1 MKRTCFS
8 RQALAATL
16 AILMLAGLLAM
27 PMGASESAETPLP
40 ILHVDALTER
50 ADVSP
55 YTLGANHRHA
65 YGGFGMYDTEKGEV
79 YPEFLKLTDEANLGV
94 VRYPGGTIAN
104 LFTWK
109 DTVGPVEERRPIVL
123 GNSYASVFPYYGLDE
138 HMRYTEAIGAEVV
151 YMVGEAAETPEG
163 AADLVEYLNGIP
175 GENKNGGVD
184 WAQKRADNG
193 HPEPYG
199 VTYFEIGNEMYL
211 ANQQYWLDFPSIY
224 GDTDRAHRYMTGDT
238 VAITKKPARR
248 YGTWTDNL
256 SDGSGFQSFYTQ
268 YNPVVEDTEEVYVDG
283 LLWTRVNSLEE
294 AGALDRVY
302 EFDAKTGRIT
312 FGDGDCGA
320 IPAANAKITVS
331 YHHAHAGFTAYYD
344 AMKAVDPTVKI
355 FANLPYAFNF
365 VEGTKCDGI
374 VYHNYFTYPS
384 TLADADELHDAYMEM
399 ADKLTQAID
408 NNVSQLRERTGR
420 QDTMAAVT
428 EFGSINNPVIYSED
442 TSEYGRDEARS
453 LSRALSFARV
463 YMGSA
468 KAESRIH
475 IHQAYTAYSFGGGE
489 RLPNADF
496 VYNSMYAPYGDD
508 PTKFISGGTA
518 LAYSVIGNNLGDSY
532 RNTYIENNPKTGT
545 LAEYDTLSATASVDK
560 ETGELYLLVVNADA
574 TKDVEAVI
582 NLKGY
587 NITGKARIQTL
598 NGSSIDACNTPE
610 HPNDIAITETEE
622 TFGGSA
628 FSYTFPAHSLV
639 AIKLCGNKEEA
650 FEESVRETFDTDTLP
665 PLFVTE
671 GSASVEENALCL
683 TDTAFVTLPLTAKK
697 MSLDGIT
704 RIRFSLRVKEQTE
717 ARLWITLNQ
726 IGASTELLSLEDGFV
741 QSGGKIRAV
750 YTEDTTHELEIAVC
764 NRSGDFILYFDG
776 SYIGS
781 VGKITPSGG
790 IDSLCLTKETG
801 EGSFTLDSLSVTHTS
816 TEVIPEIISLKE
828 VSLSLFAGDRAP
840 DLPAFVWADYNLGE
854 DRQVFVT
861 WDLSTLAPDAF
872 DQMGEVVLL
881 GQVEGTDLTA
891 RAVITVIGRVES
903 STPPTGQTQ
912 APPQTE
918 PPQMGD
924 TQTPSENETPP
935 IGSETT
941 PNHDQTDPPSGEE
954 PNGFVLHPAIVIAG
968 LALISLSLLLFCIL
982 AMIYLLRKNSKPPKN
997 RMK

>member
-1 MKRTCFS
+1 MKHRS
-8 RQALAATL
+8 ALGQALSAFLAVLLLTGLFAPVAA
-16 AILMLAGLLAM
+16 
-27 PMGASESAETPLP
+27 SAKEKTLP
-40 ILHVDALTER
+40 IIQVDALTKR
-50 ADVSP
+50 AAVSP

-109 DTVGPVEERRPIVL
+109 DTVGPMEERKPIVL
-123 GNSYASVFPYYGLDE
+123 GNSYASVFPYYGVDE
-138 HMRYTEAIGAEVV
+138 HMRYTEAIGAEVI

-199 VTYFEIGNEMYL
+199 VTYFEIGNEMYI
-211 ANQQYWLDFPSIY
+211 ANQQYWLDFPSVY
-224 GDTDRAHRYMTGDT
+224 GDKDRAHRYMTGDT
-238 VAITKKPARR
+238 VAITQKPARR

-256 SDGSGFQSFYTQ
+256 SDGSAWQSFYTQ
-268 YNPVVEDTEEVYVDG
+268 YNPVVEDTGEVYVDG
-283 LLWTRVNSLEE
+283 KLWTRVNDLEE

-320 IPAANAKITVS
+320 LPAANAKITVS

-344 AMKAVDPTVKI
+344 AMKEVDPSIKI

-374 VYHNYFTYPS
+374 VYHNYFAYPS
-384 TLADADELHDAYMEM
+384 TLEDADELHDAYMELS
-399 ADKLTQAID
+399 DKLTQAID

-420 QDTMAAVT
+420 QDTIAAVT

-442 TSEYGRDEARS
+442 ESEYGRDEARS
-453 LSRALSFARV
+453 LSRALSFARA

-468 KAESRIH
+468 KAESLIH

-545 LAEYDTLSATASVDK
+545 LTEYDTLSATASVDE

-574 TKDVEAVI
+574 SRDVETI
-582 NLKGY
+582 IHLNGY
-587 NITGKARIQTL
+587 TVTGRARIQTL
-598 NGSSIDACNTPE
+598 NANSVDACNTPE
-610 HPNDIAITETEE
+610 HPNDITVTETEE

-639 AIKLCGNKEEA
+639 AIRLCGNEKDAFSESVKEDFDGNTVPPIVSWEGSVTA
-650 FEESVRETFDTDTLP
+650 EESALRL
-665 PLFVTE
+665 
-671 GSASVEENALCL
+671 GGASS
-683 TDTAFVTLPLTAKK
+683 VTLPLTAKK

-704 RIRFSLRVKEQTE
+704 RIRFSLRADPSNETTL
-717 ARLWITLNQ
+717 ALTLNQ
-726 IGASTELLSLEDGFV
+726 PGTSTELFALSEGFV
-741 QSGGKIRAV
+741 RSGGKIRAV
-750 YTEDTTHELEIAVC
+750 YTENTTHELEVAVC

-781 VGKITPSGG
+781 AGKLTPSGG
-790 IDSLCLTKETG
+790 IDSLCLSTE
-801 EGSFTLDSLSVTHTS
+801 EGAGAFFLDSFRVSHTS
-816 TEVIPEIISLKE
+816 AEVIPEIISLKE
-828 VSLSLFAGDRAP
+828 VSLSLTAGDGMP

-854 DRQVFVT
+854 NKQVFVT

-872 DQMGEVVLL
+872 DRMGEVTIL
-881 GQVEGTDLTA
+881 GTAEGTNLTA

-903 STPPTGQTQ
+903 S
-912 APPQTE
+912 
-918 PPQMGD
+918 
-924 TQTPSENETPP
+924 
-935 IGSETT
+935 
-941 PNHDQTDPPSGEE
+941 PPSGEPE
-954 PNGFVLHPAIVIAG
+954 TQPPVKDPPVTEAPETDPPLEDPSKIPLPVAAIAAACS
-968 LALISLSLLLFCIL
+968 ALLLVASLSVLLTKKKK
-982 AMIYLLRKNSKPPKN
+982 R
-997 RMK
+997 